1 MKEDDGD
8 TPDDSDYRP
17 PEPIEPG
24 ALRSALCSLTFLGND
39 PFLSMQAF
47 NLDAVDQFIMV
58 LEYDVL
64 KELIDSERTPIAS
77 ASFLNAQ
84 SQMWLFMAYEIL
96 RTWRQ
101 RCRDII
107 KWSNSGGLRAKIEAL
122 TRDEGHL
129 HLAKQMRA
137 KQLEEVIKD
146 ANLIE
151 HAEADLMRIHILF
164 AQLEHLRMALAK
176 HEVRRQSG
184 SVALRPGYGRINYF
198 CGSLD
203 YELENGRYSIGTLNR
218 RNVADSIRALPN
230 MATPLQHDLSAFDEF
245 MRGPKDE

>member
-1 MKEDDGD
+1 
-8 TPDDSDYRP
+8 
-17 PEPIEPG
+17 
-24 ALRSALCSLTFLGND
+24 
-39 PFLSMQAF
+39 MQAF
-47 NLDAVDQFIMV
+47 NLDAVDQFIME

-64 KELIDSERTPIAS
+64 RELIESERTPGAS
-77 ASFLNAQ
+77 PSFLNAQ

-107 KWSNSGGLRAKIEAL
+107 KWSNSGGLSAKVEAL
-122 TRDEGHL
+122 TRNEGYL
-129 HLAKQMRA
+129 HMAKQMRA
-137 KQLEEVIKD
+137 KQLEEVIRD
-146 ANLIE
+146 ASLIQR
-151 HAEADLMRIHILF
+151 AEADLMRIHVLF
-164 AQLEHLRMALAK
+164 TQLEHLRMSLAK

-218 RNVADSIRALPN
+218 RNVADGIRALPG
-230 MATPLQHDLSAFDEF
+230 MTTPLQHDLSAFDEF
-245 MRGPKDE
+245 IRGPKDE